1 MIFLIKM
8 IDFFSP
14 LDKDLR
20 DILVFLQATP
30 VRSGRKDK
38 RIESRKNQ
46 NDYIYFLTDG
56 NKATE

>member
-1 MIFLIKM
+1 M

-14 LDKDLR
+14 IDKDLR

-30 VRSGRKDK
+30 TRRGRKDR

-46 NDYIYFLTDG
+46 NDYIFFLTDG

>member
-1 MIFLIKM
+1 M

-30 VRSGRKDK
+30 ARSGLEGR

>member
-1 MIFLIKM
+1 M

-30 VRSGRKDK
+30 ARRGQQGQED
-38 RIESRKNQ
+38 
-46 NDYIYFLTDG
+46 
-56 NKATE
+56 